1 MQGASL
7 DQPDQTHASD
17 ADLVERCI
25 DRRPGAWEEL
35 VRRYSSLVYSI
46 PRRLGLSQDESEDV
60 AQSVFASLLTAMEG
74 MRDRQT
80 LAKWLITVANR
91 QAWRAIRSRKAI
103 PTPGGDAI
111 EAVAHHTDETP
122 DIAAW
127 ERRQTVREALVRLGG
142 RCQELLTALFSDHA
156 SPDYQ
161 EIGRRLGMP
170 VGSIGPTR
178 NRCLRKMM
186 EILQAM
192 PGGAAMEADLAHLA
206 PGEPSGTDSARGV
219 SGGGRGNT

>member
-7 DQPDQTHASD
+7 DQPDQIHASD
-17 ADLVERCI
+17 ADLVERCL

-35 VRRYSSLVYSI
+35 VRRYSALVYSI
-46 PRRLGLSQDESEDV
+46 PRRLGLSQDEAEDV
-60 AQSVFASLLTAMEG
+60 AQSVFASLLTAMES

-91 QAWRAIRSRKAI
+91 QAWRSIRSRRNS
-103 PTPGGDAI
+103 PTPGGDTIDAA
-111 EAVAHHTDETP
+111 EQPDDETP

-142 RCQELLTALFSDHA
+142 RCQELLTALFSDQA

-170 VGSIGPTR
+170 IGSIGPTR
-178 NRCLRKMM
+178 NRCLQKIM
-186 EILQAM
+186 EVLRGM
-192 PGGAAMEADLAHLA
+192 PGAAAIWADMAGSA
-206 PGEPSGTDSARGV
+206 GGSGDAGFTERV
-219 SGGGRGNT
+219 SGKGPGAT